1 MSQTLVKADPAKER
15 RTAGWVA
22 FIACAAL
29 VFDGYDLTI
38 YGTVMPT
45 LLNDSSHLGE
55 MNATTAGLLG
65 SYAMLGVLVGA
76 LLCGAVGDYLG
87 RRRII
92 LFSIAW
98 FSIGMFLTAFST
110 SVMMFGV
117 LRFLTGLGLGAV
129 LAVAGATMAEFAP
142 ANKRN
147 LYNAIVY
154 SGIPAGGVLAAGLG
168 ILLLEPL
175 GWRGLFIIGAAPIL
189 LVPIAWFKVPESPR
203 WLLARGRREDAIAT
217 AQRAGTPLVE
227 EATAVDDSAS
237 VERTGF
243 AALLTKRWRAATL
256 VLGFMSFAGLLLTY
270 GLNTWLPEIMQG
282 YGYDTEGSLT
292 FLLILNGGA
301 VVGALVG
308 SKIADR
314 FSPRPIIISTFSL
327 AALSLALMTVQ
338 WHISLL
344 LAFIALAGVGTLGT
358 QVLGYGYVSTYY
370 TTNARS
376 AGVAWFAG
384 FGRIGGVI
392 GPFVGGLIV
401 AVGLGGA
408 QAFYVFAGVALF
420 GALMAALVPRQ
431 RDLDKIDEVLEEASS
446 EPTAAADPLPEDSSN
461 GRSTSV
467 PETTTAATLR

>member
-1 MSQTLVKADPAKER
+1 MSQTLVQADPVKER
-15 RTAGWVA
+15 KTAGWVA

-45 LLNDSSHLGE
+45 LLNDPSQLGA
-55 MNATTAGLLG
+55 MDAATAGALG

-76 LLCGAVGDYLG
+76 LICGSVGDYLG
-87 RRRII
+87 RRRIL
-92 LFSIAW
+92 LFSITW
-98 FSIGMFLTAFST
+98 FAVGMFLTALST
-110 SVMMFGV
+110 SVVMFGV

-168 ILLLEPL
+168 MLLLEPI
-175 GWRGLFIIGAAPIL
+175 GWRGLFMIGAAPL
-189 LVPIAWFKVPESPR
+189 VLVPIAWFKVPESPR
-203 WLLARGRREDAIAT
+203 WLLSRGQLERAVST
-217 AQRAGTPLVE
+217 AQRAGTPLVR
-227 EATAVDDSAS
+227 EAAAVSDAAS

-243 AALLTKRWRAATL
+243 AALLSKRWLAPTL
-256 VLGFMSFAGLLLTY
+256 ILGFMSFAGLLLTY

-282 YGYDTEGSLT
+282 YGYDTQGSLA

-301 VVGALVG
+301 VLGALFG
-308 SKIADR
+308 SRLADR
-314 FSPRPIIISTFSL
+314 FSARPIIVVTFMV
-327 AALSLALMTVQ
+327 AALSLTMMTVQ
-338 WHISLL
+338 LPIALL

-392 GPFVGGLIV
+392 GPFIGGVI
-401 AVGLGGA
+401 AAMGLSGA

-431 RDLDKIDEVLEEASS
+431 RDLDQLDQKLEEASEGDES
-446 EPTAAADPLPEDSSN
+446 PVGAFQEAEDRSISMAETESS
-461 GRSTSV
+461 R
-467 PETTTAATLR
+467 